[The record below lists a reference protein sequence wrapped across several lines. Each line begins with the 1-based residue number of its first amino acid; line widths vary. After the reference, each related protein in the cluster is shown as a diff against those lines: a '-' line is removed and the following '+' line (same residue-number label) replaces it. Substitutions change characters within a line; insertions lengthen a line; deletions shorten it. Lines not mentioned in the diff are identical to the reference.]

1 MTTQHEVNQ
10 QQYQDKS
17 EAYLNSI
24 VHAQGIEFEK
34 IREVLQQQSFKR
46 VLDLGCGGGHVT
58 YHIAPD
64 VEQVIAYDLTA
75 EMVNLV
81 LQQASQRNLNNV
93 IGQQGPAEKLPFDDQ
108 SICCVV
114 SRYSAHHWQ
123 NVPQAMSEIFRVLKP
138 KGSVIFIDILGNQQ
152 PVLDTFLQSIEII
165 RDPSHVRDYSLAEW
179 MTFAERAGFKI
190 DQIEKQNLKLNF
202 QSWVERMQTPAEA
215 VATLRYLQQ
224 KASDVVKNYY
234 QIQPDGSFQS
244 EVMYLV
250 LTKPE

>member
-1 MTTQHEVNQ
+1 MC
-10 QQYQDKS
+10 
-17 EAYLNSI
+17 
-24 VHAQGIEFEK
+24 
-34 IREVLQQQSFKR
+34 IRDR
-46 VLDLGCGGGHVT
+46 
-58 YHIAPD
+58 
-64 VEQVIAYDLTA
+64 
-75 EMVNLV
+75 
-81 LQQASQRNLNNV
+81 
-93 IGQQGPAEKLPFDDQ
+93 
-108 SICCVV
+108 
-114 SRYSAHHWQ
+114 
-123 NVPQAMSEIFRVLKP
+123 SEIYRVLKP
-138 KGSVIFIDILGNQQ
+138 RGKVIFVDILGNQQ

-190 DQIEKQNLKLNF
+190 EQMQKQSLQLNF
-202 QSWVERMQTPAEA
+202 ASWAERMQTPAEA

>member
-10 QQYQDKS
+10 QQYQDKAK
-17 EAYLNSI
+17 AYLNSS
-24 VHAQGIEFEK
+24 VHAQGAEFDQ
-34 IREVLQQQSFKR
+34 IREVLQQQAFQR
-46 VLDLGCGGGHVT
+46 VLDLGCGAGHVT
-58 YHIAPD
+58 YQIAPD
-64 VEQVIAYDLTA
+64 VEQLIAYDLTA
-75 EMVNLV
+75 EMVQLV
-81 LQQASQRNLNNV
+81 VEQAKARGLNNV
-93 IGQQGPAEKLPFDDQ
+93 TGQQGAAELLDFADQ
-108 SICCVV
+108 SICAVV

-123 NVPQAMSEIFRVLKP
+123 NVSQAMSEIYRVLKP
-138 KGSVIFIDILGNQQ
+138 RGKVIFVDILGNQQ

-190 DQIEKQNLKLNF
+190 EQMQKQSLQLNF
-202 QSWVERMQTPAEA
+202 TSWVERMQTPAEA

>member
-1 MTTQHEVNQ
+1 MTTQHQVNQ
-10 QQYQDKS
+10 KQYQDKAK
-17 EAYLNSI
+17 AYLNST
-24 VHAQGIEFEK
+24 VHAQGAEFDK
-34 IREVLQQQSFKR
+34 IREVLQRQPLNC

-75 EMVNLV
+75 EMVQLV
-81 LQQASQRNLNNV
+81 VEQAKERGLNNV
-93 IGQQGPAEKLPFDDQ
+93 MGQQGAAEQLDFADQ
-108 SICCVV
+108 SISAVV

-123 NVPQAMSEIFRVLKP
+123 NVSQAMNEIYRVLKP
-138 KGSVIFIDILGNQQ
+138 RGKVIFVDILGNQQ
-152 PVLDTFLQSIEII
+152 PVLDTFLQSMEII

-190 DQIEKQNLKLNF
+190 EQIEKQSLQLNF
-202 QSWVERMQTPAEA
+202 ASWVERMQTPAEA

-224 KASDVVKNYY
+224 KASDVVKNYF
-234 QIQPDGSFQS
+234 QIQLDGSFQS

>member
-10 QQYQDKS
+10 QQYQDKAK
-17 EAYLNSI
+17 AYLNSS
-24 VHAQGIEFEK
+24 VHAQGAEFDK
-34 IREVLQQQSFKR
+34 IREVLQQQAFQR

-58 YHIAPD
+58 YQIAPD

-75 EMVNLV
+75 EMVQLV
-81 LQQASQRNLNNV
+81 VEQAKARGLNNV
-93 IGQQGPAEKLPFDDQ
+93 TGQQGAAEQLDFADQ
-108 SICCVV
+108 SIGAVV

-123 NVPQAMSEIFRVLKP
+123 NVSQAMSEIYRVLKP
-138 KGSVIFIDILGNQQ
+138 RGKVIFVDILGNQQ

-190 DQIEKQNLKLNF
+190 EQMQKQSLQLNF
-202 QSWVERMQTPAEA
+202 ASWVERMQTPAEA

>member
-10 QQYQDKS
+10 QQYQDKAK
-17 EAYLNSI
+17 AYLKSA
-24 VHAQGIEFEK
+24 VHAQGVEFGK
-34 IREVLQQQSFKR
+34 IGEMLKRQSFKR

-64 VEQVIAYDLTA
+64 VGQVIAYDLTA
-75 EMVNLV
+75 QMVQLV
-81 LQQASQRNLNNV
+81 LEQAKERGLNNV
-93 IGQQGPAEKLPFDDQ
+93 MGQQGAAEQLDFADQ
-108 SICCVV
+108 SLCAVV

-123 NVPQAMSEIFRVLKP
+123 NVSQAMHEIYRVLKP
-138 KGSVIFIDILGNQQ
+138 RGKVIFVDILGNQQ
-152 PVLDTFLQSIEII
+152 PILDTFLQSMEVI
-165 RDPSHVRDYSLAEW
+165 RDPSHVRNYSLAEW

-190 DQIEKQNLKLNF
+190 EQMDKQTLQLDF
-202 QSWVERMQTPAEA
+202 SSWVERMQTPAEA

-224 KASDVVKNYY
+224 KASDEVKNYY
-234 QIQPDGSFQS
+234 QIQSDGSFQS